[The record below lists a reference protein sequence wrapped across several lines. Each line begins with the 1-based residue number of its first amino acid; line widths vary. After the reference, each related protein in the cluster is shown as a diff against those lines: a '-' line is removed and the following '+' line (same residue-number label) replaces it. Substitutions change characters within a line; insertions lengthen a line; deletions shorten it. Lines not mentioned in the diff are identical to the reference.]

1 MIEVSPISHERCVC
15 GSGAR
20 EADAR
25 AYLMAANNKTYH
37 LRLQFL
43 LHCIRRTD
51 ATAQFYLPKIIWTVV
66 NGIGSVCHPILKRAE
81 EKINQAMFLSVIS
94 LWLWTSTVS
103 TNLILFIVLQFICR
117 LPLHLSIESDCFC
130 FATVVLLSY
139 RYRLE
144 AMNKNNL
151 NSPGQC
157 YTVVIFLWCLLP
169 LENLLQERN
178 VAFETFVKNRV
189 ALYWQD

>member
-1 MIEVSPISHERCVC
+1 
-15 GSGAR
+15 
-20 EADAR
+20 
-25 AYLMAANNKTYH
+25 MAANNKTYH

-103 TNLILFIVLQFICR
+103 TNLILFIVLHFICR
-117 LPLHLSIESDCFC
+117 LPFHLSIESDCFC

-139 RYRLE
+139 RYCLE
-144 AMNKNNL
+144 AMKKHNL

-157 YTVVIFLWCLLP
+157 YTIVVFLWRLIP
-169 LENLLQERN
+169 LENLL
-178 VAFETFVKNRV
+178 
-189 ALYWQD
+189 

>member
-15 GSGAR
+15 GSCAR

-139 RYRLE
+139 RYCLE
-144 AMNKNNL
+144 AMKKKQFKFSWAML
-151 NSPGQC
+151 HHSR
-157 YTVVIFLWCLLP
+157 IS
-169 LENLLQERN
+169 
-178 VAFETFVKNRV
+178 VAFTSTRKSFVGEECSTWNICEK
-189 ALYWQD
+189 